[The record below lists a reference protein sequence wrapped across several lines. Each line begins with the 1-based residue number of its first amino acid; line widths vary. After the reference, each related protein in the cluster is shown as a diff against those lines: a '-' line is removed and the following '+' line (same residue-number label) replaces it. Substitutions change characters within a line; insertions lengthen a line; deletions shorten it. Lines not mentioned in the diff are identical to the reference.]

1 MMVQTIR
8 LLLLFLLAVTSHQLL
23 AQPAPWQ
30 KTPLDSV
37 ASVTFPGVVSKK
49 DDHGRPLYLCSDSTS
64 IYMASIQRT
73 KSRKEVE
80 GEQLEAFYK
89 GVLLGVLKTTGGGE
103 VLHESAFVV
112 AGFSGIEA
120 QFTTP
125 GKPELPANKFMR
137 VLAVNGTIYILSFW
151 TDADPVSTAADRDK
165 FFSSLQL
172 TVKKQAA
179 VGHSSAYEIGRQT
192 GRVAFFVLLLG
203 GAVLLVR
210 RLTKSKKQ

>member
-1 MMVQTIR
+1 MIIQTIR
-8 LLLLFLLAVTSHQLL
+8 LLLLFLMAATSHQLL
-23 AQPAPWQ
+23 AQPIAWQ

-37 ASVTFPGVVSKK
+37 ASVTFPGVASKK

-64 IYMASIQRT
+64 IYMVSIQRT
-73 KSRKEVE
+73 KSQKEVE

-103 VLHESAFVV
+103 VLHKSSFVV

-125 GKPELPANKFMR
+125 DKPELPANKFMR
-137 VLAVNGTIYILSFW
+137 VLAVNGTIYVLSFW

-172 TVKKQAA
+172 NVTKRAA
-179 VGHSSAYEIGRQT
+179 ADHSTAYEIGRQT
-192 GRVAFFVLLLG
+192 GRVAFLCCYLVVPCCSYG
-203 GAVLLVR
+203 G
-210 RLTKSKKQ
+210 